1 MENHLIQGDFKM
13 FDTLYNTIDKILP
26 FQRLSHTIMKN
37 AFIAILIITPL
48 FGLLST
54 MVVSNKM
61 SFFADSLGHGA
72 FTGIAVGILLG
83 GIDPMW
89 GATLFSVCFAIA
101 ITIIKNKGTS
111 STDTIIGVFSST
123 SIALGLVLM
132 SFSSSLS
139 KFTSYL
145 VGDLLSISKNE
156 IILLIFVFIT
166 VIVLWTLIF
175 NKLLVTSLNTSL
187 ANSRGMNTL
196 LIEIIFTCTIAVIVT
211 LTIRWVGLL
220 IINSLLVLP
229 AAAARN
235 ISKNVRQ
242 YHLFSVLIA
251 VFSGITGLIIS
262 YYLNTV
268 TGATIVLISSVIFF
282 ITLIIRR
289 KFI

>member
-1 MENHLIQGDFKM
+1 M
-13 FDTLYNTIDKILP
+13 FDTLYNAIDLILP
-26 FQRLSHTIMKN
+26 FQWLSHTFMKN
-37 AFIAILIITPL
+37 AFIAIIIITPL

-89 GATLFSVCFAIA
+89 GATLFSIYFAIA

-139 KFTSYL
+139 KFSSYL
-145 VGDLLSISKNE
+145 VGDLLSISQNQ
-156 IILLIFVFIT
+156 IILLIFVFIAI
-166 VIVLWTLIF
+166 IVLWSLIF

-211 LTIRWVGLL
+211 ITIRWVGLL

-229 AAAARN
+229 AAASRN
-235 ISKNVRQ
+235 ISRNIRQ
-242 YHLFSVLIA
+242 YHLFSILIA
-251 VFSGITGLIIS
+251 IFSGIVGLIIS

-268 TGATIVLISSVIFF
+268 TGATIVLVASVIFF
-282 ITLIIRR
+282 ITLFIRR
-289 KFI
+289 KFL

>member
-1 MENHLIQGDFKM
+1 M
-13 FDTLYNTIDKILP
+13 FDTLYNAIDLILP
-26 FQRLSHTIMKN
+26 FQWLSHTFMKN
-37 AFIAILIITPL
+37 AFIAIIIITPL

-89 GATLFSVCFAIA
+89 GATLFSICFAIA

-139 KFTSYL
+139 KFSSYL
-145 VGDLLSISKNE
+145 VGDLLSISQNQ
-156 IILLIFVFIT
+156 IILLIFVFIAII
-166 VIVLWTLIF
+166 VIWCLIF

-211 LTIRWVGLL
+211 ITIRWVGLL

-229 AAAARN
+229 AAASRN
-235 ISKNVRQ
+235 ISRNIRQ
-242 YHLFSVLIA
+242 YHLFSILIA
-251 VFSGITGLIIS
+251 IFSGIVGLIIS

-268 TGATIVLISSVIFF
+268 TGATIVLVASVIFF
-282 ITLIIRR
+282 ITLFIRR
-289 KFI
+289 KFL

>member
-1 MENHLIQGDFKM
+1 MC
-13 FDTLYNTIDKILP
+13 DTLYNAIDLILP
-26 FQRLSHTIMKN
+26 FQWLSHTFMKN
-37 AFIAILIITPL
+37 AFIAIIIITPL

-89 GATLFSVCFAIA
+89 GATLFSICFAIA

-139 KFTSYL
+139 KFSSYL
-145 VGDLLSISKNE
+145 VGDLLSISQNQ
-156 IILLIFVFIT
+156 IILLIFVFIAI
-166 VIVLWTLIF
+166 IVLWSLIF

-211 LTIRWVGLL
+211 ITIRWVGLL

-229 AAAARN
+229 AAASRN
-235 ISKNVRQ
+235 ISRNIRQ
-242 YHLFSVLIA
+242 YHLFSILIA
-251 VFSGITGLIIS
+251 IFSGIVGLIIS

-268 TGATIVLISSVIFF
+268 TGATIVLVASVIFF
-282 ITLIIRR
+282 ITLFIRH
-289 KFI
+289 KFL

>member
-1 MENHLIQGDFKM
+1 M
-13 FDTLYNTIDKILP
+13 FDSLYNAIDFLLP
-26 FQRLSHTIMKN
+26 FQWLSHTFMKN

-72 FTGIAVGILLG
+72 FTGIALGILLG
-83 GIDPMW
+83 GMDPMW

-101 ITIIKNKGTS
+101 ITVIKNKGTS
-111 STDTIIGVFSST
+111 STDTIIGVFSSM

-139 KFTSYL
+139 KFSSYL
-145 VGDLLSISKNE
+145 VGDLLSISQNQ
-156 IILLIFVFIT
+156 IILLIFVFIAI
-166 VIVLWTLIF
+166 IVLWSLIF

-211 LTIRWVGLL
+211 ITIRGVGLL

-235 ISKNVRQ
+235 ISRNIRQ
-242 YHLFSVLIA
+242 YHLFSILISI
-251 VFSGITGLIIS
+251 FSGIVGLIIS

-268 TGATIVLISSVIFF
+268 TGATIVLVASVIFF
-282 ITLIIRR
+282 ITLFIRR
-289 KFI
+289 KFL

>member
-1 MENHLIQGDFKM
+1 M
-13 FDTLYNTIDKILP
+13 FDSLYNAIDFLLP
-26 FQRLSHTIMKN
+26 FQWLSHTFMKN

-72 FTGIAVGILLG
+72 FTGIALGILLG
-83 GIDPMW
+83 GMDPMW

-101 ITIIKNKGTS
+101 ITVIKNKGTS
-111 STDTIIGVFSST
+111 STDTIIGVFSSM

-139 KFTSYL
+139 KFSSYL
-145 VGDLLSISKNE
+145 VGDLLSISQGQ
-156 IILLIFVFIT
+156 IVLLIFVFIA
-166 VIVLWTLIF
+166 VITLWVLIF

-211 LTIRWVGLL
+211 ITIRWVGLL

-229 AAAARN
+229 AAATRN

-242 YHLFSVLIA
+242 YHLFSILIA
-251 VFSGITGLIIS
+251 IFSGIVGLIIS

-268 TGATIVLISSVIFF
+268 TGATIVLVASVIFF
-282 ITLIIRR
+282 ITLLAKR

>member
-1 MENHLIQGDFKM
+1 M
-13 FDTLYNTIDKILP
+13 FDTLYNAIDLILP
-26 FQRLSHTIMKN
+26 FQWLSHTFMKN
-37 AFIAILIITPL
+37 AFIAIIIITPL

-72 FTGIAVGILLG
+72 FTGIAVGILFG

-89 GATLFSVCFAIA
+89 GATLFSICFAIA

-139 KFTSYL
+139 KFSSYL
-145 VGDLLSISKNE
+145 VGDLLSISQNQ
-156 IILLIFVFIT
+156 IILLIFVFIAI
-166 VIVLWTLIF
+166 IVLWSLIF

-211 LTIRWVGLL
+211 ITIRWVGLL

-229 AAAARN
+229 AAASRN
-235 ISKNVRQ
+235 ISRNIRQ
-242 YHLFSVLIA
+242 YHLFSILIA
-251 VFSGITGLIIS
+251 IFSGIVGLIIS

-268 TGATIVLISSVIFF
+268 TGATIVLVASVIFF
-282 ITLIIRR
+282 ITLFIRR
-289 KFI
+289 KFL

>member
-1 MENHLIQGDFKM
+1 M
-13 FDTLYNTIDKILP
+13 FDTLYNAIDLILP
-26 FQRLSHTIMKN
+26 FQWLSHTFMKN
-37 AFIAILIITPL
+37 AFIAIIIITPL

-72 FTGIAVGILLG
+72 FTGIALGILLG
-83 GIDPMW
+83 GMDPMW
-89 GATLFSVCFAIA
+89 GATLFSICFAIA

-139 KFTSYL
+139 KFSSYL
-145 VGDLLSISKNE
+145 VGDLLSISQNQ
-156 IILLIFVFIT
+156 IILLIFVFIAI
-166 VIVLWTLIF
+166 IVLWSLIF

-211 LTIRWVGLL
+211 ITIRWVGLL

-229 AAAARN
+229 AAASRN
-235 ISKNVRQ
+235 ISRNIRQ
-242 YHLFSVLIA
+242 YHLFSILIA
-251 VFSGITGLIIS
+251 IFSGIVGLIIS

-268 TGATIVLISSVIFF
+268 TGATIVLVASVIFF
-282 ITLIIRR
+282 RTLFIIS
-289 KFI
+289 KFL

>member
-1 MENHLIQGDFKM
+1 M
-13 FDTLYNTIDKILP
+13 FDTLYNAIDMLLP
-26 FQRLSHTIMKN
+26 FQWLSHTFMKN

-139 KFTSYL
+139 KFSSYL
-145 VGDLLSISKNE
+145 VGDLLSISKGE

-166 VIVLWTLIF
+166 AIILWALIF

-211 LTIRWVGLL
+211 ITIRWVGLL

-251 VFSGITGLIIS
+251 IFSGITGLIIS

-268 TGATIVLISSVIFF
+268 TGATIVLVSSAIFF
-282 ITLIIRR
+282 ITLIVRR
-289 KFI
+289 KFV

>member
-1 MENHLIQGDFKM
+1 M
-13 FDTLYNTIDKILP
+13 FDIIYNFIDLILP
-26 FQRLSHTIMKN
+26 FQWLSHNFMKN
-37 AFIAILIITPL
+37 ALLAILIVTPL
-48 FGLLST
+48 FGILST

-72 FTGIAVGILLG
+72 FTGIALGILLG
-83 GIDPMW
+83 GIDPIW
-89 GATLFSVCFAIA
+89 GATLFSICFAIA

-111 STDTIIGVFSST
+111 STDTIIGVFSS
-123 SIALGLVLM
+123 SAIALGLVLM

-139 KFTSYL
+139 KFSSYL
-145 VGDLLSISKNE
+145 VGDLLSISKGE
-156 IILLIFVFIT
+156 IVLLLFVFII

-175 NKLLVTSLNTSL
+175 NKLLITSLNTSL
-187 ANSRGMNTL
+187 ANSRGINTL
-196 LIEIIFTCTIAVIVT
+196 LIEIIFTCTLAVIVT
-211 LTIRWVGLL
+211 LTVRWVGLL

-251 VFSGITGLIIS
+251 VFSGITGLIVS

-268 TGATIVLISSVIFF
+268 TGATIVLISSLIFF
-282 ITLIIRR
+282 ITLILRR
-289 KFI
+289 KFV

>member
-1 MENHLIQGDFKM
+1 M
-13 FDTLYNTIDKILP
+13 FDTLYNAIDLILP
-26 FQRLSHTIMKN
+26 FQWLSHTFMKN

-89 GATLFSVCFAIA
+89 GATLFSICFAIA

-139 KFTSYL
+139 KFSSYL
-145 VGDLLSISKNE
+145 VGDLLSISQNQ
-156 IILLIFVFIT
+156 IILLIFVFIAI
-166 VIVLWTLIF
+166 IVLWSLIF

-211 LTIRWVGLL
+211 ITIRWVGLL

-235 ISKNVRQ
+235 ISRNIRQ
-242 YHLFSVLIA
+242 YHLFSILISI
-251 VFSGITGLIIS
+251 FSGIVGLIIS

-268 TGATIVLISSVIFF
+268 TGATIVLVASVIFF
-282 ITLIIRR
+282 ITLFIRR
-289 KFI
+289 KFL

>member
-1 MENHLIQGDFKM
+1 M
-13 FDTLYNTIDKILP
+13 FDIIYNFIDLILP
-26 FQRLSHTIMKN
+26 FQWLSHSFMKN
-37 AFIAILIITPL
+37 ALLAILIVTPL
-48 FGLLST
+48 FGILST

-72 FTGIAVGILLG
+72 FTGIALGILLG

-89 GATLFSVCFAIA
+89 GATLFSICFAIA

-111 STDTIIGVFSST
+111 STDTIIGVFSS
-123 SIALGLVLM
+123 SAIALGLVLM

-139 KFTSYL
+139 KFSSYL
-145 VGDLLSISKNE
+145 VGDLLSISKGE
-156 IILLIFVFIT
+156 IVLLLFVFII

-175 NKLLVTSLNTSL
+175 NKLLITSLNTSL

-196 LIEIIFTCTIAVIVT
+196 LIEIIFTCTLAVIVT
-211 LTIRWVGLL
+211 LTVRWVGLL

-251 VFSGITGLIIS
+251 VFSGITGLIVS

-268 TGATIVLISSVIFF
+268 TGATIVLISSLIFF
-282 ITLIIRR
+282 ITLILRR
-289 KFI
+289 KFV

>member
-1 MENHLIQGDFKM
+1 M
-13 FDTLYNTIDKILP
+13 FDTLYNAIDLILP
-26 FQRLSHTIMKN
+26 FQWLSHTFMKN
-37 AFIAILIITPL
+37 AFIAIIIITPL

-89 GATLFSVCFAIA
+89 GATLFSICFSIA

-139 KFTSYL
+139 KFSSYL
-145 VGDLLSISKNE
+145 VGDLLSISQNQ
-156 IILLIFVFIT
+156 IILLIFVFIAI
-166 VIVLWTLIF
+166 IVLWSLIF

-211 LTIRWVGLL
+211 ITIRWVGLL

-229 AAAARN
+229 AAASRN
-235 ISKNVRQ
+235 ISRNIRQ
-242 YHLFSVLIA
+242 YHLFSILIA
-251 VFSGITGLIIS
+251 IFSGIVGLIIS

-268 TGATIVLISSVIFF
+268 TGATIVLVASVIFF
-282 ITLIIRR
+282 ITLFIRR
-289 KFI
+289 KFL

>member
-1 MENHLIQGDFKM
+1 M
-13 FDTLYNTIDKILP
+13 FDTLYNAIDLILP
-26 FQRLSHTIMKN
+26 FQWLSHTFMKN
-37 AFIAILIITPL
+37 AFIAIIIITPL

-72 FTGIAVGILLG
+72 FTGIAVGIVLG

-89 GATLFSVCFAIA
+89 GATLFSICFAIA

-139 KFTSYL
+139 KFSSYL
-145 VGDLLSISKNE
+145 VGDLLSISQNQ
-156 IILLIFVFIT
+156 IILLIFVFIAI
-166 VIVLWTLIF
+166 IVLWSLIF

-211 LTIRWVGLL
+211 ITIRWVGLL

-229 AAAARN
+229 AAASRN
-235 ISKNVRQ
+235 ISRNIRQ
-242 YHLFSVLIA
+242 YHLFSILIA
-251 VFSGITGLIIS
+251 IFSGIVGLIIS

-268 TGATIVLISSVIFF
+268 TGATIVLVASVIFF
-282 ITLIIRR
+282 ITLFIRR
-289 KFI
+289 KFL

>member
-1 MENHLIQGDFKM
+1 M
-13 FDTLYNTIDKILP
+13 FDTLYNTIDMLLP
-26 FQRLSHTIMKN
+26 FQWLSHTFMKN

-229 AAAARN
+229 AAAVRN

-251 VFSGITGLIIS
+251 VFSGFTGLIIS
-262 YYLNTV
+262 YFLNTV
-268 TGATIVLISSVIFF
+268 TGATIVLISSVIIF

>member
-1 MENHLIQGDFKM
+1 M
-13 FDTLYNTIDKILP
+13 FDIIYNFIDLILP
-26 FQRLSHTIMKN
+26 FQWLSHSFMKN
-37 AFIAILIITPL
+37 ALLAILIVTPL
-48 FGLLST
+48 FGILST

-72 FTGIAVGILLG
+72 FTGIALGILLG

-89 GATLFSVCFAIA
+89 GATLFSICFAIA

-111 STDTIIGVFSST
+111 STDTIIGVFSS
-123 SIALGLVLM
+123 SAIALGLVLM

-139 KFTSYL
+139 KFSSYL
-145 VGDLLSISKNE
+145 VGDLLSISKGE
-156 IILLIFVFIT
+156 IVLLLFVFII

-175 NKLLVTSLNTSL
+175 NKLLITSLNTSL
-187 ANSRGMNTL
+187 ANSRGINTL
-196 LIEIIFTCTIAVIVT
+196 LIEIIFTCTLAVIVT
-211 LTIRWVGLL
+211 LTVRWVGLL
-220 IINSLLVLP
+220 IINSLLVIP

-251 VFSGITGLIIS
+251 VFSGITGLIVS

-268 TGATIVLISSVIFF
+268 TGATIVLISSLIFF
-282 ITLIIRR
+282 ITLILRR
-289 KFI
+289 KFV

>member
-1 MENHLIQGDFKM
+1 M
-13 FDTLYNTIDKILP
+13 FDTLYNAIDLILP
-26 FQRLSHTIMKN
+26 FQWLSHTFMKN
-37 AFIAILIITPL
+37 AFIAIIIITPL

-89 GATLFSVCFAIA
+89 GATLFSICFAIA

-139 KFTSYL
+139 KFSSYL
-145 VGDLLSISKNE
+145 VGDLLSISQNQ
-156 IILLIFVFIT
+156 IILLIFVFIAI
-166 VIVLWTLIF
+166 IVLWSLIF

-211 LTIRWVGLL
+211 ITIRWVGLL

-242 YHLFSVLIA
+242 YHLFSILIA
-251 VFSGITGLIIS
+251 IFSGIVGLIIS

-268 TGATIVLISSVIFF
+268 TGATIVLVASVIFF
-282 ITLIIRR
+282 ITLFIRR
-289 KFI
+289 KFL

>member
-1 MENHLIQGDFKM
+1 M
-13 FDTLYNTIDKILP
+13 FDTLYNAIDLILP
-26 FQRLSHTIMKN
+26 FQWLSHTFMKN
-37 AFIAILIITPL
+37 AFIAIIIITPL

-83 GIDPMW
+83 GMDPMW
-89 GATLFSVCFAIA
+89 GATLFSICFAIA

-139 KFTSYL
+139 KFSSYL
-145 VGDLLSISKNE
+145 VGDLLSISQNQ
-156 IILLIFVFIT
+156 IILLIFVFIAI
-166 VIVLWTLIF
+166 IVLWSLIF

-211 LTIRWVGLL
+211 ITIRWVGLL

-235 ISKNVRQ
+235 ISRNIRQ
-242 YHLFSVLIA
+242 YHLFSILIA
-251 VFSGITGLIIS
+251 IFSGIVGLIIS

-268 TGATIVLISSVIFF
+268 TGATIVLVASVIFF
-282 ITLIIRR
+282 ITLFIRR
-289 KFI
+289 KFL

>member
-1 MENHLIQGDFKM
+1 M
-13 FDTLYNTIDKILP
+13 FDTLYNAIDFLLP
-26 FQRLSHTIMKN
+26 FQWLSHTFMKN
-37 AFIAILIITPL
+37 AFIAIIIITPL

-72 FTGIAVGILLG
+72 FTGIALGILLG
-83 GIDPMW
+83 GMDPMW

-111 STDTIIGVFSST
+111 STDTIIGVFSSM

-139 KFTSYL
+139 KFSSYL
-145 VGDLLSISKNE
+145 VGDLLSISQGQ
-156 IILLIFVFIT
+156 IVLLIFVFIA
-166 VIVLWTLIF
+166 VITLWILIF

-235 ISKNVRQ
+235 ISKNIRQ
-242 YHLFSVLIA
+242 YHLFSILIA
-251 VFSGITGLIIS
+251 IFSGIVGLIIS

-268 TGATIVLISSVIFF
+268 TGATIVLVASVIFF
-282 ITLIIRR
+282 ITLLARR

>member
-1 MENHLIQGDFKM
+1 M
-13 FDTLYNTIDKILP
+13 FDSLYNAIDFLLP
-26 FQRLSHTIMKN
+26 FQWLSHTFMKN
-37 AFIAILIITPL
+37 AVIAILIITPL

-72 FTGIAVGILLG
+72 FTGIALGILLG
-83 GIDPMW
+83 GMDPMW

-101 ITIIKNKGTS
+101 ITVIKNKGTS
-111 STDTIIGVFSST
+111 STDTIIGVFSSM

-139 KFTSYL
+139 KFSSYL
-145 VGDLLSISKNE
+145 VGDLLSISQGQ
-156 IILLIFVFIT
+156 IVLLIFVFIA
-166 VIVLWTLIF
+166 VITLWVLIF

-211 LTIRWVGLL
+211 ITIRWVGLL

-242 YHLFSVLIA
+242 YHLFSILIA
-251 VFSGITGLIIS
+251 IFSGIVGLIIS

-268 TGATIVLISSVIFF
+268 TGATIVLVASVIFF
-282 ITLIIRR
+282 ITLLAKR

>member
-1 MENHLIQGDFKM
+1 M
-13 FDTLYNTIDKILP
+13 FDTLYNAIDLILP
-26 FQRLSHTIMKN
+26 FQWLSHTFMKN
-37 AFIAILIITPL
+37 AFIAIVIITPL

-61 SFFADSLGHGA
+61 SFFADSLGHGV

-89 GATLFSVCFAIA
+89 GATLFSICFAIA

-139 KFTSYL
+139 KFSSYL
-145 VGDLLSISKNE
+145 VGDLLSISQNQ
-156 IILLIFVFIT
+156 IILLIFVFIAI
-166 VIVLWTLIF
+166 IVLWSLIF

-211 LTIRWVGLL
+211 ITIRWVGLL
-220 IINSLLVLP
+220 ILNSLLVLP
-229 AAAARN
+229 AAASRN
-235 ISKNVRQ
+235 ISRNIRQ
-242 YHLFSVLIA
+242 YHLFSILIA
-251 VFSGITGLIIS
+251 IFSGIVGLIIS

-268 TGATIVLISSVIFF
+268 TGATIVLVASVIFF
-282 ITLIIRR
+282 ITLFIRR
-289 KFI
+289 KFL

>member
-1 MENHLIQGDFKM
+1 M
-13 FDTLYNTIDKILP
+13 FDTLYNAIDLILP
-26 FQRLSHTIMKN
+26 FQWLSHTFMKN
-37 AFIAILIITPL
+37 AFIAIIIITPL

-89 GATLFSVCFAIA
+89 GATLFSICFAIA

-139 KFTSYL
+139 KFSSYL
-145 VGDLLSISKNE
+145 VGDLISISQNQ
-156 IILLIFVFIT
+156 IILLIFVFIAI
-166 VIVLWTLIF
+166 IVLWSLIF

-211 LTIRWVGLL
+211 ITIRWVGLL

-229 AAAARN
+229 AAASRN
-235 ISKNVRQ
+235 ISRNIRQ
-242 YHLFSVLIA
+242 YHLFSILIA
-251 VFSGITGLIIS
+251 IFSGIVGLIIS

-268 TGATIVLISSVIFF
+268 TGATIVLVASVIFF
-282 ITLIIRR
+282 ITLFIRR
-289 KFI
+289 KFL

>member
-1 MENHLIQGDFKM
+1 M
-13 FDTLYNTIDKILP
+13 FDSLYNAIDFLLP
-26 FQRLSHTIMKN
+26 FQWLSHTFMKN

-72 FTGIAVGILLG
+72 FTGIALGILLG
-83 GIDPMW
+83 GMDPMW

-101 ITIIKNKGTS
+101 ITVIKNKGTS
-111 STDTIIGVFSST
+111 STDTIIGVFSSM

-139 KFTSYL
+139 KFSSYL
-145 VGDLLSISKNE
+145 VGDLLSISQGQ
-156 IILLIFVFIT
+156 IVLLIFVFIA
-166 VIVLWTLIF
+166 VITLWVLIF

-211 LTIRWVGLL
+211 ITIRWVGLL

-242 YHLFSVLIA
+242 YHLFSILIA
-251 VFSGITGLIIS
+251 IFSGIVGLIIS

-268 TGATIVLISSVIFF
+268 TGATIVLVASVIFF
-282 ITLIIRR
+282 INLLAKR

>member
-1 MENHLIQGDFKM
+1 M
-13 FDTLYNTIDKILP
+13 FDTLYNAIDMLLP
-26 FQRLSHTIMKN
+26 FQWLSHTFMKN

-89 GATLFSVCFAIA
+89 GATLFSICFAIA

-111 STDTIIGVFSST
+111 STDTIIGVFSS
-123 SIALGLVLM
+123 SAIALGLVLM

-139 KFTSYL
+139 KFSSYL
-145 VGDLLSISKNE
+145 VGDLLSISKGE

-166 VIVLWTLIF
+166 VIILWALIF

-196 LIEIIFTCTIAVIVT
+196 LIEIIFTCTIAAIVT
-211 LTIRWVGLL
+211 ITIRWVGLL

-251 VFSGITGLIIS
+251 IFSGITGLIIS

-268 TGATIVLISSVIFF
+268 TGATIVLVSSAIFF
-282 ITLIIRR
+282 ITLIVRR
-289 KFI
+289 KFV

>member
-1 MENHLIQGDFKM
+1 M
-13 FDTLYNTIDKILP
+13 FSSIYELMDMILP
-26 FQRLSHTIMKN
+26 FQWLSHNFMKN
-37 AFIAILIITPL
+37 ALLAVLIVTPL
-48 FGLLST
+48 FGILGT

-72 FTGIAVGILLG
+72 FTGIAIGILLG

-101 ITIIKNKGTS
+101 ITVIKNKGTS

-123 SIALGLVLM
+123 AIALGLVLM

-139 KFTSYL
+139 KFSSYL
-145 VGDLLSISKNE
+145 VGDLLSITKEE
-156 IILLIFVFIT
+156 IILLLTVFLI
-166 VIVLWTLIF
+166 VIVLWFFIF
-175 NKLLVTSLNTSL
+175 NKLLITSLNSSL
-187 ANSRGMNTL
+187 ANSRGINTL
-196 LIEIIFTCTIAVIVT
+196 VIEIIFTCTIAVIVT
-211 LTIRWVGLL
+211 LTVRWVGLL

-242 YHLFSVLIA
+242 YHLSSVLIA
-251 VFSGITGLIIS
+251 IFSGITGLILS
-262 YYLNTV
+262 YYFNTV

-282 ITLIIRR
+282 ITLALRR
-289 KFI
+289 KFV

>member
-1 MENHLIQGDFKM
+1 M
-13 FDTLYNTIDKILP
+13 FDIIYNFIDLILP
-26 FQRLSHTIMKN
+26 FQWLSHNFMKN
-37 AFIAILIITPL
+37 ALLAILIVTPL
-48 FGLLST
+48 FGILST

-72 FTGIAVGILLG
+72 FTGIALGILLG

-89 GATLFSVCFAIA
+89 GATLFSICFAIA

-111 STDTIIGVFSST
+111 STDTIIGVFSS
-123 SIALGLVLM
+123 SAIALGLVLM

-139 KFTSYL
+139 KFSSYL
-145 VGDLLSISKNE
+145 VGDLLSISKGE
-156 IILLIFVFIT
+156 IVLLLFVFII

-175 NKLLVTSLNTSL
+175 NKLLITILNTSL
-187 ANSRGMNTL
+187 ANSRGINTL
-196 LIEIIFTCTIAVIVT
+196 LIEIIFTCTLAVIVT
-211 LTIRWVGLL
+211 LTVRWVGLL

-251 VFSGITGLIIS
+251 VFSGITGLIVS

-268 TGATIVLISSVIFF
+268 TGATIVLISSLIFF
-282 ITLIIRR
+282 ITLILRR
-289 KFI
+289 KFV

>member
-1 MENHLIQGDFKM
+1 M
-13 FDTLYNTIDKILP
+13 FDTLYNAIDFLLP
-26 FQRLSHTIMKN
+26 FQWLSHTFMKN

-61 SFFADSLGHGA
+61 SFFADSLGHGT

-139 KFTSYL
+139 KFSSYL
-145 VGDLLSISKNE
+145 VGDLLSISQSE
-156 IILLIFVFIT
+156 ISLLIIVFIT

-211 LTIRWVGLL
+211 ITIRWVGLL

-268 TGATIVLISSVIFF
+268 TGATIVLVSSAIFF

>member
-1 MENHLIQGDFKM
+1 M
-13 FDTLYNTIDKILP
+13 FDTLYNAIDLILP
-26 FQRLSHTIMKN
+26 FQWLSHTFMKN
-37 AFIAILIITPL
+37 AFIAIVIITPL

-89 GATLFSVCFAIA
+89 GATLFSICFAIA

-139 KFTSYL
+139 KFSSYL
-145 VGDLLSISKNE
+145 VGDLLSISQNQ
-156 IILLIFVFIT
+156 IILLIFVFIAI
-166 VIVLWTLIF
+166 IVLWSLIF

-211 LTIRWVGLL
+211 ITIRWVGLL

-229 AAAARN
+229 AAASRN
-235 ISKNVRQ
+235 ISRNIRQ
-242 YHLFSVLIA
+242 YHLFSILIA
-251 VFSGITGLIIS
+251 IFSGIVGLIIS
-262 YYLNTV
+262 YYLNIV
-268 TGATIVLISSVIFF
+268 TGATIVLVASVIFF
-282 ITLIIRR
+282 ITLFIRR
-289 KFI
+289 KFL